1 MPRLVGIFGGTFDP
15 VHYGHSLTIAELL
28 NTIPFEK
35 ILVIPNSLPPH
46 RENSQ
51 ASFSH
56 RYKMTSLAF
65 RDIEKTVVD
74 NRENLRTGPSH
85 AIETVKQ
92 IIAEEGKTKV
102 ILIVGSDSFDGIH
115 SWYKWREL
123 ISLVDFLILKRL
135 DMPLSKN
142 KNVQDLISPTRFS
155 EEDLLE
161 DRKAKSIFEIEM
173 TPLRISSSLIRE
185 NIAKGKSIDNLINPL
200 VKDYLK
206 KHGLYGSKNST

>member
-15 VHYGHSLTIAELL
+15 VHYGHSLTIDELL

-92 IIAEEGKTKV
+92 IIAEEGKTKL

-155 EEDLLE
+155 KDLLL

-185 NIAKGKSIDNLINPL
+185 NIAKGKSIDDLINPL

-206 KHGLYGSKNST
+206 KHGLYGSKNFT

>member
-65 RDIEKTVVD
+65 RDIEKAVVD

-155 EEDLLE
+155 KDLLL
-161 DRKAKSIFEIEM
+161 DRKAKSIFEIRM

>member
-1 MPRLVGIFGGTFDP
+1 MPRLIGIFGGTFDP

-123 ISLVDFLILKRL
+123 ISLVDFLILKRP

-155 EEDLLE
+155 EDLLL

>member
-123 ISLVDFLILKRL
+123 INLVDFLVLKRQ

-142 KNVQDLISPTRFS
+142 KNVQDLISHTRFS
-155 EEDLLE
+155 EDLLE
-161 DRKAKSIFEIEM
+161 DRKAKSIVEIEM

-185 NIAKGKSIDNLINPL
+185 NIAKGKSIDDLINPL

>member
-85 AIETVKQ
+85 AIETVRQ
-92 IIAEEGKTKV
+92 IIVEEGKTKV

-155 EEDLLE
+155 EDLLL

>member
-1 MPRLVGIFGGTFDP
+1 MPRLIGIFGGTFDP

-35 ILVIPNSLPPH
+35 ILVIPNALPPH

-65 RDIEKTVVD
+65 RDIKKTVVD

-85 AIETVKQ
+85 AIETVKL
-92 IIAEEGKTKV
+92 IIAEERKAKV

-123 ISLVDFLILKRL
+123 INLVDFLILKRP

-142 KNVQDLISPTRFS
+142 KNVQDLISHTRFS
-155 EEDLLE
+155 EDLLE
-161 DRKAKSIFEIEM
+161 DRKAKSIVEIEM

-185 NIAKGKSIDNLINPL
+185 NIAKGKSIDDLINPL

>member
-15 VHYGHSLTIAELL
+15 VHYGHSLTIDELL

-92 IIAEEGKTKV
+92 IIAEERKTKV

-155 EEDLLE
+155 KDLLL

>member
-35 ILVIPNSLPPH
+35 ILVIPNALPPH

-92 IIAEEGKTKV
+92 IVAEEGKTKV

-123 ISLVDFLILKRL
+123 INLVDFLILKRP
-135 DMPLSKN
+135 DMPLSEN
-142 KNVQDLISPTRFS
+142 KNVQDLISSTRFS
-155 EEDLLE
+155 EDLLN

-185 NIAKGKSIDNLINPL
+185 NIAKGKNIDDLINPL

-206 KHGLYGSKNST
+206 KHGLYGAKNST

>member
-1 MPRLVGIFGGTFDP
+1 MPRLIGIFGGTFDP

-35 ILVIPNSLPPH
+35 ILVIPNALPPH

-65 RDIEKTVVD
+65 RDIKKTVVD

-85 AIETVKQ
+85 AIETVKL
-92 IIAEEGKTKV
+92 IIAEERKAKV
-102 ILIVGSDSFDGIH
+102 IFIVGSDSFDGIH

-123 ISLVDFLILKRL
+123 INLVDFLILKRP

-142 KNVQDLISPTRFS
+142 KNVQDLISHTKFS
-155 EEDLLE
+155 EDLLE
-161 DRKAKSIFEIEM
+161 DRKAKSIFELEM

-185 NIAKGKSIDNLINPL
+185 NIVKGKSIDDLINPL

>member
-15 VHYGHSLTIAELL
+15 VHYGHSLTITELL

-46 RENSQ
+46 RENAQ

-56 RYKMTSLAF
+56 RFKMASLAF
-65 RDIEKTVVD
+65 RAIQKIVVD

-92 IIAEEGKTKV
+92 IIVEEGKNKV

-115 SWYKWREL
+115 SWYKWKE
-123 ISLVDFLILKRL
+123 IINLVDFLILKRP

-142 KNVQDLISPTRFS
+142 KNVQDLISSTRFS
-155 EEDLLE
+155 EDLLE

-185 NIAKGKSIDNLINPL
+185 NIADGKSIDGLINPL

>member
-51 ASFSH
+51 ASYSH

-155 EEDLLE
+155 EDLLL

>member
-35 ILVIPNSLPPH
+35 ILVIPNALPPH

-92 IIAEEGKTKV
+92 IVAEEGKTKV

-123 ISLVDFLILKRL
+123 INLVDFLILKRP

-142 KNVQDLISPTRFS
+142 KNVQDLISSTRFS
-155 EEDLLE
+155 EDLLE
-161 DRKAKSIFEIEM
+161 DRKAKTIFEIEM
-173 TPLRISSSLIRE
+173 TPVKISSSLIRE
-185 NIAKGKSIDNLINPL
+185 NIADGKSIDGLINPL

>member
-1 MPRLVGIFGGTFDP
+1 MPRLIGIFGGTFDP

-35 ILVIPNSLPPH
+35 ILVIPNALPPH
-46 RENSQ
+46 RENSL

-65 RDIEKTVVD
+65 RDIKKTVVD

-85 AIETVKQ
+85 AIETVKL
-92 IIAEEGKTKV
+92 IIAEERKAKV
-102 ILIVGSDSFDGIH
+102 IFIVGSDSFDGIH
-115 SWYKWREL
+115 SWYKWKEL
-123 ISLVDFLILKRL
+123 INLVDFLILKRP

-142 KNVQDLISPTRFS
+142 KNVQDLISHTRFS
-155 EEDLLE
+155 EDLLE
-161 DRKAKSIFEIEM
+161 DRKAKSIVEIEM

>member
-1 MPRLVGIFGGTFDP
+1 MPRLIGIFGGTFDP

-35 ILVIPNSLPPH
+35 ILVIPNALPPH

-65 RDIEKTVVD
+65 RDIKKTVVD

-85 AIETVKQ
+85 AIETVKL
-92 IIAEEGKTKV
+92 IIAEERKAKV

-123 ISLVDFLILKRL
+123 INLVDFLILKRP

-142 KNVQDLISPTRFS
+142 KNVQDLISHTKFS
-155 EEDLLE
+155 EDLLE

-185 NIAKGKSIDNLINPL
+185 NIAKGKSIDDLINPL

>member
-15 VHYGHSLTIAELL
+15 VHYGHSLTITELL
-28 NTIPFEK
+28 KTIPFEK

-65 RDIEKTVVD
+65 REIEKTVVD

-92 IIAEEGKTKV
+92 IIVEEGKTKV

-123 ISLVDFLILKRL
+123 INLVDFLILKRP

-142 KNVQDLISPTRFS
+142 KNVQDLISHTKFS
-155 EEDLLE
+155 EDLLE
-161 DRKAKSIFEIEM
+161 DRKAKSIFELEM

-185 NIAKGKSIDNLINPL
+185 NIVKGKSIDDLINPL

>member
-15 VHYGHSLTIAELL
+15 VHYGHSLTITELL

-155 EEDLLE
+155 EDLLL

>member
-15 VHYGHSLTIAELL
+15 VHYGHSLTIDELL

-155 EEDLLE
+155 EDLLL

-185 NIAKGKSIDNLINPL
+185 NIAKGKSIDDLINPL

>member
-35 ILVIPNSLPPH
+35 ILVIPNALPPH

-65 RDIEKTVVD
+65 RDIKKTVVD

-85 AIETVKQ
+85 AIETVKL
-92 IIAEEGKTKV
+92 IIAEERKAKV

-123 ISLVDFLILKRL
+123 INLVDFLILKRP

-142 KNVQDLISPTRFS
+142 KNVQDLISHTKFS
-155 EEDLLE
+155 EDLLE
-161 DRKAKSIFEIEM
+161 DRKAKSIFELEM

-185 NIAKGKSIDNLINPL
+185 NIVKGKSIDDLINPL

>member
-92 IIAEEGKTKV
+92 IVAEEGKTKV

-123 ISLVDFLILKRL
+123 INLVDFLILKRP

-142 KNVQDLISPTRFS
+142 KNVQDLISSTRFS
-155 EEDLLE
+155 EVLLD

-173 TPLRISSSLIRE
+173 TPVKISSSLIRE
-185 NIAKGKSIDNLINPL
+185 NIADGKSIDDLINPL

>member
-15 VHYGHSLTIAELL
+15 VHYGHSHTIAELL
-28 NTIPFEK
+28 NLISFEK
-35 ILVIPNSLPPH
+35 IIVIPNSLPPH

-92 IIAEEGKTKV
+92 IVAEEGKTKV

-123 ISLVDFLILKRL
+123 ISLVDFLILKRP

-155 EEDLLE
+155 EDLLL

-185 NIAKGKSIDNLINPL
+185 NIAKGKSIDDLINPL

>member
-15 VHYGHSLTIAELL
+15 VHYGHSHTIAELL
-28 NTIPFEK
+28 NLIPFEK
-35 ILVIPNSLPPH
+35 IFVIPNSLPPH

-65 RDIEKTVVD
+65 RDIKKTVVD

-85 AIETVKQ
+85 AIETVKL
-92 IIAEEGKTKV
+92 IIAEERKAKV
-102 ILIVGSDSFDGIH
+102 IFIVGSDSFDGIH
-115 SWYKWREL
+115 SWYKWKEL
-123 ISLVDFLILKRL
+123 INLVDFLILKRP

-142 KNVQDLISPTRFS
+142 KNVQDLISHTKFS
-155 EEDLLE
+155 EDLLE
-161 DRKAKSIFEIEM
+161 DRKAKSIFELEM

-185 NIAKGKSIDNLINPL
+185 NIVKGKSIDDLINPL

>member
-15 VHYGHSLTIAELL
+15 VHYGHSNTIAELL
-28 NTIPFEK
+28 NLIPFEK

-51 ASFSH
+51 ASFIH

-92 IIAEEGKTKV
+92 IVAEEGKTKV

-123 ISLVDFLILKRL
+123 ISLVDFLILKRP

-155 EEDLLE
+155 EDLLL

-185 NIAKGKSIDNLINPL
+185 NIAKGKSIDGLINPL

>member
-92 IIAEEGKTKV
+92 IIAEERKTKV

-155 EEDLLE
+155 EDLLL

>member
-1 MPRLVGIFGGTFDP
+1 MPRLIGIFGGTFDP
-15 VHYGHSLTIAELL
+15 VHHGHSLTIAELL

-35 ILVIPNSLPPH
+35 ILVIPNALPPH

-51 ASFSH
+51 ASFIH

-85 AIETVKQ
+85 AIETVRQ
-92 IIAEEGKTKV
+92 IIVEEGKTKV

-155 EEDLLE
+155 EDLLL

-185 NIAKGKSIDNLINPL
+185 NIAKGKSIDDLINPL

>member
-51 ASFSH
+51 ASFIH

-155 EEDLLE
+155 EDLLL

-206 KHGLYGSKNST
+206 KHGLYGSKNSTS

>member
-15 VHYGHSLTIAELL
+15 VHYGHSHTIAELL
-28 NTIPFEK
+28 NLIPFEK
-35 ILVIPNSLPPH
+35 IFVIPNSLPPH

-85 AIETVKQ
+85 AIETVRQ
-92 IIAEEGKTKV
+92 IIVEEGKTKV

-123 ISLVDFLILKRL
+123 INLVDFLILKRP

-142 KNVQDLISPTRFS
+142 KNVQDLISSTRFS
-155 EEDLLE
+155 EDLLE

>member
-1 MPRLVGIFGGTFDP
+1 MPRLIGIFGGTFDP

-85 AIETVKQ
+85 AIETVKL
-92 IIAEEGKTKV
+92 IIAEERKAKV

-123 ISLVDFLILKRL
+123 INLVDFLILKRP

-142 KNVQDLISPTRFS
+142 KNVQDLISHTKFS
-155 EEDLLE
+155 EDLLE
-161 DRKAKSIFEIEM
+161 DRKAKSIFELEM

-185 NIAKGKSIDNLINPL
+185 NIVKGKSIDDLINPL

>member
-35 ILVIPNSLPPH
+35 ILVIPNALPPH

-123 ISLVDFLILKRL
+123 ISLVDFLILKRP

-155 EEDLLE
+155 EDLLL

>member
-92 IIAEEGKTKV
+92 IIAEERKTKV

-123 ISLVDFLILKRL
+123 INLVDFLILKRP

-155 EEDLLE
+155 EDLLL

>member
-15 VHYGHSLTIAELL
+15 VHYGHSLTIDELL

-155 EEDLLE
+155 KDLLL
-161 DRKAKSIFEIEM
+161 DRKAKSIFEIRM

-185 NIAKGKSIDNLINPL
+185 NIAKGKSIDDLINPL

-206 KHGLYGSKNST
+206 KHGLYGSKNFT

>member
-51 ASFSH
+51 VSFSH

-155 EEDLLE
+155 EDLLL

>member
-35 ILVIPNSLPPH
+35 ILVIPNALPPH
-46 RENSQ
+46 RENSL

-65 RDIEKTVVD
+65 RDIKKTVVD

-85 AIETVKQ
+85 AIETVKL
-92 IIAEEGKTKV
+92 IIAEERKAKV

-115 SWYKWREL
+115 SWYKSREL
-123 ISLVDFLILKRL
+123 INLVDFLILKRP

-142 KNVQDLISPTRFS
+142 KNVQDLISHTKFS
-155 EEDLLE
+155 EDLLE

-185 NIAKGKSIDNLINPL
+185 NIAKGKSIDDLINPL

-206 KHGLYGSKNST
+206 KYGLYGSKNSP

>member
-155 EEDLLE
+155 EGLLL

>member
-155 EEDLLE
+155 EDLLL

-173 TPLRISSSLIRE
+173 NPLRISSSLIRE

>member
-123 ISLVDFLILKRL
+123 INLVDFLVLKRQ

-142 KNVQDLISPTRFS
+142 KNVQDLISHTRFS
-155 EEDLLE
+155 EDLLE

>member
-155 EEDLLE
+155 EDLLL
-161 DRKAKSIFEIEM
+161 DRKAKSIVEIKM

>member
-1 MPRLVGIFGGTFDP
+1 MPRLIGIFGGTFDP

-155 EEDLLE
+155 EDLLL

>member
-155 EEDLLE
+155 EDLLL
-161 DRKAKSIFEIEM
+161 DRKAKRIFEIEM

>member
-15 VHYGHSLTIAELL
+15 VHNGHSHTIAELL
-28 NTIPFEK
+28 NLIPFEK

-74 NRENLRTGPSH
+74 NRENLRNGPSH
-85 AIETVKQ
+85 AIETAMQ
-92 IIAEEGKTKV
+92 IIAEEEKARV
-102 ILIVGSDSFDGIH
+102 IFIVGSDSFGSIH
-115 SWYKWREL
+115 SWHKWREL
-123 ISLVDFLILKRL
+123 INLVDFLILKRP

-142 KNVQDLISPTRFS
+142 KNVQDLISHTRFS
-155 EEDLLE
+155 EDLLE
-161 DRKAKSIFEIEM
+161 DKKAKSIVEIEM

-185 NIAKGKSIDNLINPL
+185 NIAKGKSIDDLINPL

>member
-15 VHYGHSLTIAELL
+15 VHYGHSHTIAELL
-28 NTIPFEK
+28 NLIPFEK
-35 ILVIPNSLPPH
+35 IIVIPNSLPPH

-51 ASFSH
+51 ASFIH

-155 EEDLLE
+155 EDLLL